1 MPVPAEVPR
10 SALPHQTVSDKA
22 LTITKLGDEV
32 SIGGFAFMIIIFE
45 DTSMWMTENCLHNK
59 LFLFKE
65 QQ

>member
-32 SIGGFAFMIIIFE
+32 SIGGVAFMIIIFE
-45 DTSMWMTENCLHNK
+45 DTSM
-59 LFLFKE
+59 
-65 QQ
+65 